1 MKVLSVCFAQAVRLP
16 NNKNETFIAADS
28 YTELSWDKNLSA
40 VLVKMKDINKQ
51 VIVFNTNIAYLA
63 KAEDKSEK

>member
-16 NNKNETFIAADS
+16 NNKNETFIAADA
-28 YTELSWDKNLSA
+28 YTELSWDKSLSA

-51 VIVFNTNIAYLA
+51 VIVFNTNIAYLVKSED
-63 KAEDKSEK
+63 KAEK

>member
-16 NNKNETFIAADS
+16 NNKNETFVAADA

-40 VLVKMKDINKQ
+40 VLIKMKDINKQ
-51 VIVFNTNIAYLA
+51 VIVFNTNIAYLVKTEE
-63 KAEDKSEK
+63 KADK